1 MSPSSQFDNRLPDIS
16 IFYGREREQKTLQQ
30 WIVKEQCRA
39 IAIVGME
46 GIGKTTLAA
55 KVFQSLAHEFD
66 YMLWRSVRYAESFN
80 DLLEE
85 LIKSLS
91 NGKETKAIDNID
103 LGLSKLIGYL
113 RESRCLVVLDDWQLA
128 FRQDTDA
135 NRKER
140 EYYNELLKRVSQISH
155 QSCIIFN
162 SDEKFEIIGLLEGKL
177 VRCLSLQGLGKSAKA
192 IFQEKGLQEE
202 ELWQQLIDNYRGN
215 PQQLKLVSNIIK
227 EVFGGRVSRFFQQQT
242 YLNVVVDK
250 TTEKRLEEQFNQLS
264 PLEQQIL
271 QVVANAGQPLD
282 LEQLRKSLSF
292 NAFTSELTKAIASLG
307 RRSLLEIVN
316 DKEKQLFSLQPMVM
330 KYVVREH
337 LPETIIPSLASYPSA
352 INGKQQPQHNSQN
365 PATGT
370 KNLSKVDR
378 SEQNVS
384 LIESQPSPAANPQP
398 GKHPVSPQHSQQ
410 PAVLFS
416 PEPNQQIP
424 PQHPQVSPAANPQ
437 PGKHSVS
444 PQHSQQPAVL
454 FSPEP
459 NQQIPLQHP
468 QVSPAANP
476 QPGKHPISP
485 QHSQQPAVFFAP
497 EPNQQ
502 IPPQHPQPFPAANPP
517 TPDRTVPAQMW
528 QQPPVINAQA
538 PTSIVPSRQ
547 PQPSPA
553 VDWELPTRI
562 APPQPQPSPLVNH
575 EAPTSIAPPQPQPSP
590 MVIPPQQNSANVF
603 PSPANFLP
611 SIGEHD
617 FLPPISRWT
626 KLGGMFIVGAVG
638 IGFIVSAFTPY
649 NVTVKADAK
658 VRPTGELRIVEAE
671 TEGRI
676 IDIKV
681 KDNQVVKKREII
693 AIIDT
698 SRSQTKKKQLK
709 SDIQQAGLQIGRIDA
724 QLQAHHSQI
733 LAETEQINRTINAA
747 QAELNVARAKHTRYK
762 QVASSGAISQNQVE
776 EAELAVK
783 QQEQN
788 LAAQNAKGQATLAS
802 LRREKEALNQ
812 QKIEIEKKLRSDRSE
827 LEQIE
832 SELTQASIK
841 APVAGT
847 LFQLKIRNPGQTVR
861 PGDRIAQIAPSNNS
875 MAIESLVSAQD
886 ISKIKTGQKAQVRI
900 SACPY
905 PDYGTLKGS
914 VQNVSPDVMSSENVA
929 AGGTTN
935 ASTDRY
941 KIMIK
946 PDSLILS
953 QGKKKCKLQ
962 VGMEGKADIIASEE
976 TVLQFLLRKA
986 KLLAD
991 F

>member
-384 LIESQPSPAANPQP
+384 LIESQP
-398 GKHPVSPQHSQQ
+398 
-410 PAVLFS
+410 
-416 PEPNQQIP
+416 
-424 PQHPQVSPAANPQ
+424 
-437 PGKHSVS
+437 
-444 PQHSQQPAVL
+444 
-454 FSPEP
+454 
-459 NQQIPLQHP
+459 
-468 QVSPAANP
+468 SPAANP

-946 PDSLILS
+946 PDSLVLS

>member
-16 IFYGREREQKTLQQ
+16 TFYGREREQKTLQQ

-162 SDEKFEIIGLLEGKL
+162 SNEKFEIIGLLEGKL

-271 QVVANAGQPLD
+271 QVLANVGQPLD

-292 NAFTSELTKAIASLG
+292 NAFTSDLTKAIASLG

-384 LIESQPSPAANPQP
+384 LIESQP
-398 GKHPVSPQHSQQ
+398 
-410 PAVLFS
+410 
-416 PEPNQQIP
+416 
-424 PQHPQVSPAANPQ
+424 
-437 PGKHSVS
+437 
-444 PQHSQQPAVL
+444 
-454 FSPEP
+454 
-459 NQQIPLQHP
+459 
-468 QVSPAANP
+468 SPAANP

-946 PDSLILS
+946 PDSLVLS